1 MGKKA
6 KEHKQKVARRNA
18 MLNNPV
24 TRGAVSLVYRKGVIN
39 ELSQGDSSHNLQE
52 LVGTGTLKRD
62 RLSAA
67 IKSKA
72 PAEMDKA
79 IKNFKKQGKV
89 ISVASLTEEARNDKS
104 FMAMCADVGLAIEW
118 FENLAKERM
127 LKFGIVE
134 G

>member
-6 KEHKQKVARRNA
+6 KEHKQKVAKRNA
-18 MLNNPV
+18 MLNNPI
-24 TRGAVSLVYRKGVIN
+24 TRGAISLVSRKGVIN
-39 ELSQGDSSHNLQE
+39 ELSQGDSSAHLQE

-67 IKSKA
+67 LKSKA

-79 IKNFKKQGKV
+79 IKQFKKQGKV
-89 ISVASLTEEARNDKS
+89 ISVATLTEEARNDKS
-104 FMAMCADVGLAIEW
+104 FINMCASAGIEINW

-127 LKFGIVE
+127 AKFGIVE
-134 G
+134 R

>member
-24 TRGAVSLVYRKGVIN
+24 TRGAVSLVSRKGVIN

-104 FMAMCADVGLAIEW
+104 FMGMCADVGLNIEW
-118 FENLAKERM
+118 FENLAKER
-127 LKFGIVE
+127 LVKYGIVE